1 MELTIL
7 IPYYNEEK
15 RLESLVAQICKADAE
30 NRFYYIFIDDGSTDN
45 SRELLGLLL
54 KGSKLNFGLVNLDTN
69 VGKSMAI
76 QSSMDLVRTS
86 HFAILDADLELDPKD
101 IHRMWNII
109 ESGAAS
115 AVFGFRKFL
124 SHSSFTYRY
133 TIGNKFISHWFGIFY
148 NIVCTDI
155 MCGLK
160 LVPTNLIRDEK
171 LKLKRFAIE
180 IEIPMILWRH
190 NIRAYEIEVD
200 YFPRGWQEGKV
211 IGLRDAIYIMYSIS
225 LRRMLFD
232 RKKVEDSNFA
242 GDMK

>member
-1 MELTIL
+1 MELTII

-15 RLESLVAQICKADAE
+15 RLESLVAQISKADTD

-45 SRELLGLLL
+45 SRELLGLAL
-54 KGSKLNFGLVNLDTN
+54 KESKLNFGLVNLDTN

-101 IHRMWNII
+101 VHRMWSII

-148 NIVCTDI
+148 NIVHTDI

-160 LVPTNLIRDEK
+160 LVPTKLIRDEK

-180 IEIPMILWRH
+180 IEIPMILWIH
-190 NIRAYEIEVD
+190 DIKVYEIEVD

-242 GDMK
+242 GDLK